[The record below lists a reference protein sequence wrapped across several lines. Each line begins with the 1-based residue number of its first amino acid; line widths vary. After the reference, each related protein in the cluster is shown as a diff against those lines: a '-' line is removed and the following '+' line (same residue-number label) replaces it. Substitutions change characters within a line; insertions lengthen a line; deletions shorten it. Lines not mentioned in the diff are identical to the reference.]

1 MIDSRLSGPV
11 LVLTAGLFPGPLHH
25 HPARPAQVS
34 AIGYTA
40 NQLDCARFLET
51 GESRILTEAGGRI
64 RNQTSARRGF
74 WQFRAAP
81 LNGTVSLEG
90 WLDTLMLTR
99 RSPEAAISPDTDG
112 LIGGRYRGALSRT
125 GVYTS
130 TVRPFVP
137 DEVAEMAEMSGA
149 LDDFFPPLPARAL
162 RSGEEWTD
170 SLGLTIRRLPD
181 SAVSGVSLLRFSL
194 KSRKESRAAPTP
206 ADTMPLKLRQKTQ
219 EEGEFVWHPT
229 LGLLRRD
236 RRIVVETT
244 VPPSRSVRQ
253 AVRSKVEQRI
263 TLARDL
269 RASRGASRNAAPD
282 RTAGRPRPEAP
293 GKTRPEPGCRS

>member
-1 MIDSRLSGPV
+1 MHSQLWGAV
-11 LVLTAGLFPGPLHH
+11 MVLTMTLFPGP
-25 HPARPAQVS
+25 HPPGPVQGS
-34 AIGYTA
+34 AVAYTA
-40 NQLDCARFLET
+40 DQLDCARFLET
-51 GESRILTEAGGRI
+51 GDSRILTEAGGRI

-74 WQFRAAP
+74 WQFRAVP
-81 LNGTVSLEG
+81 SHGNVDLEG
-90 WLDTLMLTR
+90 WLDTLVLIR
-99 RSPEAAISPDTDG
+99 RSPETAISPDTDG
-112 LIGGRYRGALSRT
+112 LIGGRYRGTLSRT
-125 GVYTS
+125 GVYAS

-137 DEVAEMAEMSGA
+137 DEVAEIAEMSGA
-149 LDDFFPPLPARAL
+149 LDDFFPPLPAEAL
-162 RSGEEWTD
+162 SSGEVWTD
-170 SLGLTIRRLPD
+170 SAGLTLRRLPD
-181 SAVSGVSLLRFSL
+181 SAVSGVPLLRFSL

-206 ADTMPLKLRQKTQ
+206 ADTMPLKLRQKT
-219 EEGEFVWHPT
+219 EEDGEFVWHPA

-263 TLARDL
+263 TLVRDL
-269 RASRGASRNAAPD
+269 RGSRGASRNAAPD

>member
-1 MIDSRLSGPV
+1 MCAAPRVV
-11 LVLTAGLFPGPLHH
+11 LVAMILMPWLQQPARGQAPALSYTAG
-25 HPARPAQVS
+25 
-34 AIGYTA
+34 
-40 NQLDCARFLET
+40 QLQCARFLEI

-81 LNGTVSLEG
+81 SNGNVGLEG
-90 WLDTLMLTR
+90 WLDTLVLIR

-112 LIGGRYRGALSRT
+112 LIGGRYRGTLSRT
-125 GVYTS
+125 GVYAS

-137 DEVAEMAEMSGA
+137 DEVAEIAEMSGA
-149 LDDFFPPLPARAL
+149 LDDFFPPLPAGAL
-162 RSGEEWTD
+162 SRGEVWTD
-170 SLGLTIRRLPD
+170 SAGLTIRRLTD
-181 SAVSGVSLLRFSL
+181 SAVSGVPLLRFSL

-219 EEGEFVWHPT
+219 EEGEFVWHPA

-244 VPPSRSVRQ
+244 VPPGRSVRQ

-263 TLARDL
+263 TLVRDL
-269 RASRGASRNAAPD
+269 RVSRGASRNAAPD